1 MLLLPAFTGNIK
13 AGANSSGG
21 VSLSVEWVGQ
31 DDDTSDA
38 HDAVAAGAGVG
49 VGSGEHP
56 IHLDGFPT
64 FEGCL

>member
-31 DDDTSDA
+31 DVDTSDA

-56 IHLDGFPT
+56 HT
-64 FEGCL
+64 FGWFSNF